1 MSCKARVLHR
11 IFASSLAAA
20 VGCTAL
26 CALPAVAATRPS
38 NAAIMFRM
46 DNPCPANG
54 ATRGPCQGYVID
66 RVIPLVCGGAED
78 PENMRWATLAE
89 AKAKARWE
97 RIGCRRGRKL
107 VLPGSTTVETKAFA
121 MGELPAGVQAQ
132 SLPQTEKPGGEA
144 IPPESP
150 ATER

>member
-1 MSCKARVLHR
+1 MSCKARVVQR
-11 IFASSLAAA
+11 IFASSLVAA
-20 VGCTAL
+20 VGCTAW

-38 NAAIMFRM
+38 NAEIMFRM

-54 ATRGPCQGYVID
+54 ATRGSCKGYVID

-107 VLPGSTTVETKAFA
+107 VLPGSQTVEIEVFP
-121 MGELPAGVQAQ
+121 MGETPAPVEAQALP
-132 SLPQTEKPGGEA
+132 
-144 IPPESP
+144 
-150 ATER
+150 